1 MSEEMSPDSTT
12 SLESLRPLR
21 VERHSTPTS
30 SGSTVVSYASDLGEG
45 PVLWLVHGYPQ
56 SAYM

>member
-1 MSEEMSPDSTT
+1 MPEEMSPDSTT
-12 SLESLRPLR
+12 SLESLRALR

-30 SGSTVVSYASDLGEG
+30 SGSTVVSYANDLGEG
-45 PVLWLVHGYPQ
+45 PVLWLIHGYPQ